1 MDLKKTYQAAC
12 HLLKEGYDNFS
23 TVTNNQLGMKNVY
36 EDSALSFER
45 AISKIKLLKKYA
57 KKQSRS
63 WIPGYTSGNT
73 TNNSMNGGKRKT
85 KNSRKSRKS
94 RRRSKTMRRNN
105 SK

>member
-1 MDLKKTYQAAC
+1 MDLKKTYQAAS

-73 TNNSMNGGKRKT
+73 TNNSMNGGKTRK
-85 KNSRKSRKS
+85 SRKSRKS